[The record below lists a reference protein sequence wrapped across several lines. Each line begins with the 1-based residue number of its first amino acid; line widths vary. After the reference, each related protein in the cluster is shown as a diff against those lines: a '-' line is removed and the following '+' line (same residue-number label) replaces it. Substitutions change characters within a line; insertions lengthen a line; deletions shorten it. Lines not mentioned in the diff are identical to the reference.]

1 VKPVIDSTGTTRF
14 RFWLWLIRLIG
25 VIVPRRLR
33 ADWKQ
38 EWEAELIHREML
50 LAQWDRLSL
59 QSKFDLLRRS
69 ASAFWDALWLQPKR
83 LEDELIQDLMLGMR
97 MLVKHPAFTSIAV
110 TTLAVGIGANITI
123 FSVVNAVLLRPLPYP
138 NAERLVFLWTEVPKE
153 GVKERASAYA
163 TVSDWRT
170 QNTSFEDLAFFDPT
184 AVTLSA
190 AADPE
195 PAMSMRTSA
204 NLFPLLGVAPSLGRT
219 FTDEEVQQKARVV
232 VISHGLWLRRFGA
245 SPSVLGQT
253 LEIDGKSSQVIG
265 VMPEQFQF
273 PKSSSVVWEP
283 NSLLPNWEQR
293 LTQRGTG
300 AWQVV
305 GRLKP
310 QVTPQQAQMEM
321 NTIAQRLE
329 QAYPD
334 SNKGVGVNLVPFY
347 VQLTGR
353 NVRLALWILL
363 GAVVCVLL
371 IACTNVANLMLA
383 RGIAREREMAIRM
396 ALGAGRL
403 RLIRQL
409 LTESTMLAT
418 LAGAVGLLLALAGIK
433 GVLSFSPPNIP
444 HLESVAINAN
454 VLVFTVVISL
464 MTGLIFGLAPALKIS
479 QSEPGGALKE
489 GRSSTGGIGARRLRG
504 LLVTTEFSLAV
515 LLVSGAGLLLRS
527 FMNLQAV
534 DAGFDPTRILVM
546 QTAPPLTSTSDQWR
560 GFYQQV
566 TERIATLPGV
576 ESAGLSSEIFISGN
590 PDGVITIEHGT
601 PDSSGSA
608 RIPLRRDEVSEDFF
622 QTLRVPLRQGRFFN
636 AQDNQESVP
645 VAIVNETMARRFWPG
660 EEASGKRFRLGSAQ
674 SNNPWLTVVGVVGD
688 MRRQGLERQPISQIF
703 FPYEQNPSR
712 RMILLIRT
720 AGEPTQLAETLR
732 NEIRAI
738 DKTVLIYGVSTLESQ
753 IAEAVA
759 QRRFQTWLLT
769 LFSVVALL
777 LAAIGIY
784 GLLHQSVALRTREI
798 GTRMALG
805 AQQRDVVRLI
815 VGQGMTL
822 ALGGIGLGCL
832 AAFGITRVLTSLLFG
847 VTPTD
852 PMTFIAAPA
861 LLILVALFACYLP
874 AYRATKVDPILALRH
889 E

>member
-1 VKPVIDSTGTTRF
+1 MIDSTGTTRF

-138 NAERLVFLWTEVPKE
+138 NAERLVFLWSEVPKE

-347 VQLTGR
+347 VQFTGR

-753 IAEAVA
+753 IAGAVS